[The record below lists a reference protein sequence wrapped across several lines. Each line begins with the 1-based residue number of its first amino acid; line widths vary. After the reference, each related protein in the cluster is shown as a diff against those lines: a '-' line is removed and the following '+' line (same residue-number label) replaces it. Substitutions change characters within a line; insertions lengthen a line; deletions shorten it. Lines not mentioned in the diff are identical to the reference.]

1 LPTSCSPDV
10 MPKSTSRWQDVDLY
24 LAAAAGGALGASAR
38 YAMELLVP
46 RARDGWP
53 TATFVVNLSGALVL
67 GVVIILV
74 GRFAP
79 DPESSMTT
87 RRVRPF
93 LVTGVLGGYTTFSTY
108 MVEAHGLLDT
118 GQPVMAATYIFG
130 SLLLGVLFVG
140 LGMALANRFIRPP
153 LARTSGL
160 SPSDLQRRVD
170 TEDEG

>member
-1 LPTSCSPDV
+1 
-10 MPKSTSRWQDVDLY
+10 MPNSTSRWQDVDLY
-24 LAAAAGGALGASAR
+24 LAAAVGGALGASAR

-46 RARDGWP
+46 PARDGWP
-53 TATFVVNLSGALVL
+53 TATFVVNLTGAFVL
-67 GVVIILV
+67 GVVIVLV

-79 DPESSMTT
+79 DTESSMAT

-118 GQPVMAATYIFG
+118 GKPVMAATYIFG

-140 LGMALANRFIRPP
+140 LGMALANRFVGTP
-153 LARTSGL
+153 LAPSGA
-160 SPSDLQRRVD
+160 SSAEALQHRVD